1 MASSTRQAQANLFLE
16 TAKALAGANLRVAEE
31 LLVSG
36 FLLGGSSQLRNS
48 LLDPSIGDEAKR
60 KLVAMVFG
68 AKMSKETVELL
79 LAIVTKK
86 WSSARDLATS
96 AEMLGVRVV
105 AVIVS
110 RANLTE
116 TLLRELFAI
125 KRALDGSPEL
135 QLALS
140 STQASLESK
149 QKLISAIFD
158 GKLSS
163 EANLLLEQA
172 VSSRS
177 HKHATDVI
185 SDYADWIAGF
195 ANESVAEVRSAKPLS
210 VEQLTRLE
218 KALGAQFGR
227 NLSIN
232 VVIDP
237 SLVGGL
243 RVSVGGEVLDA
254 TVQTKITQA
263 RLQLA

>member
-1 MASSTRQAQANLFLE
+1 MASSTRQARANLFSE
-16 TAKALAGANLRVAEE
+16 TATAVAEANLRVAEE

-36 FLLGGSSQLRNS
+36 FLLGGSPQLRNS
-48 LLDPSIGDEAKR
+48 LLDPSMSGDAKR
-60 KLVAMVFG
+60 KLVDMVFG
-68 AKMSKETVELL
+68 VKMSKETVELL
-79 LAIVTKK
+79 LSIVTKN
-86 WSSARDLATS
+86 WSTARDMATS

-110 RANLTE
+110 KAKTTE
-116 TLLRELFAI
+116 SLLSELFAI
-125 KRALDGSPEL
+125 QKALDSNSEL

-149 QKLISAIFD
+149 QKLVSSIFA
-158 GKLSS
+158 GKLSA

-177 HKHATDVI
+177 HKHATDVMG
-185 SDYADWIAGF
+185 DYADWIAGF
-195 ANESVAEVRSAKPLS
+195 ANESVAEVRVAKPLS
-210 VEQLTRLE
+210 VQQLDRLE
-218 KALGAQFGR
+218 KALGGQFGR

-254 TVQTKITQA
+254 TVQSKITQA